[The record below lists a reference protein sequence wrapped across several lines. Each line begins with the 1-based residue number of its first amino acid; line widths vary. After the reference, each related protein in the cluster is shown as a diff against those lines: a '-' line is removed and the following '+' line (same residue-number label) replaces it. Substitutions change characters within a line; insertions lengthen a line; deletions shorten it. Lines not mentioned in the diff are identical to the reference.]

1 MSSADTRLRCYER
14 GDLDE
19 FFGLFG
25 NSLANTLAAI
35 FLISMVA
42 KVPNEIVFGSI
53 VLGAITAFIIDKNYR
68 ISTALARPAR
78 EPDAHGALLVLQELV
93 SLGPGLT
100 PAGDDF
106 MIGWLAGSHL
116 PPGRP
121 LGARSWRQCVP
132 TSEPGTTEYAAGAG
146 LTAACPAPMLRAQT
160 VSRRPMQ
167 RGRTRHDG
175 SATRPSWSE
184 IVNNFKGF
192 PLPQP
197 CASLCAVV

>member
-106 MIGWLAGSHL
+106 MIGWLAGLTLTARSPSERTFL
-116 PPGRP
+116 AAVCTDI
-121 LGARSWRQCVP
+121 GARHHRVCSRRRPYRGLPCAN
-132 TSEPGTTEYAAGAG
+132 AAGADSVAKANAKG
-146 LTAACPAPMLRAQT
+146 PDAA
-160 VSRRPMQ
+160 RRIS
-167 RGRTRHDG
+167 DK
-175 SATRPSWSE
+175 ALL
-184 IVNNFKGF
+184 V
-192 PLPQP
+192 
-197 CASLCAVV
+197 